1 MEPIFCN
8 IITSDLYIFFF
19 CFIDF
24 SLTTWLANN
33 SIGNVSDLMQTD
45 YKVSQLM
52 DELSISQY
60 LLSQSC
66 SQSTIAV
73 NGWTS
78 CKTCWNY
85 EFGQILC
92 TDKGLQCH
100 SIWLCLDTRKHHYS
114 HRLDFLNKFA
124 ACAKMVIKPNISG
137 AVCHLKEDCTS
148 LECCVGVEYLTRNIK
163 SFLTIDPCT
172 SELQVG
178 IGKFSRNI
186 SLAHYRWGTVELL
199 NNWFA

>member
-1 MEPIFCN
+1 MCQ
-8 IITSDLYIFFF
+8 TW
-19 CFIDF
+19 CR
-24 SLTTWLANN
+24 LTTKCLNWWMNFQYHNIYSPSHVVNLQLQSMAGHHVRLAETMNLGRFCALIKVYN
-33 SIGNVSDLMQTD
+33 VIQFDSIL
-45 YKVSQLM
+45 
-52 DELSISQY
+52 
-60 LLSQSC
+60 
-66 SQSTIAV
+66 
-73 NGWTS
+73 
-78 CKTCWNY
+78 
-85 EFGQILC
+85 ILEN
-92 TDKGLQCH
+92 
-100 SIWLCLDTRKHHYS
+100 IS